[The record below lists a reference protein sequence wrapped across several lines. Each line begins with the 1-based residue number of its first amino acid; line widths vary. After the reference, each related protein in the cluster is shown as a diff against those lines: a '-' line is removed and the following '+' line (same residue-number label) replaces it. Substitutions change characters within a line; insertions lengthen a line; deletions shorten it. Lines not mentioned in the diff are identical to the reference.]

1 MQKQFYPVIG
11 TEKALPFYIIGIGV
25 SCWQFPVS
33 RPEGYDYPQLFVC
46 LEGEGEVTVDGK
58 TVKIMPDS
66 IFYIPPHC
74 PHKYR
79 ATTHSW
85 YLDWVCFDG
94 KQALELLKEW
104 DLNKFHVFLNCGAE
118 RMHKLFDSAYYTIK
132 SDKAYGNYY
141 ASAQLYDMLL
151 EYRKLSDDKFPYKSR
166 VNSEAV
172 AKVMKYTEENYS
184 KPIKLA
190 DMAAVAGVSEQ
201 HLCRLFKKNFSIRP
215 MEYLNTVRISHA
227 KELLTYSSKTVA
239 EIASETG
246 FSDSSYFYVVFK
258 KHENISP
265 AEYRKIKA

>member
-1 MQKQFYPVIG
+1 
-11 TEKALPFYIIGIGV
+11 
-25 SCWQFPVS
+25 
-33 RPEGYDYPQLFVC
+33 
-46 LEGEGEVTVDGK
+46 
-58 TVKIMPDS
+58 
-66 IFYIPPHC
+66 
-74 PHKYR
+74 
-79 ATTHSW
+79 
-85 YLDWVCFDG
+85 
-94 KQALELLKEW
+94 
-104 DLNKFHVFLNCGAE
+104 
-118 RMHKLFDSAYYTIK
+118 MHKLFDSAYYTIK

-151 EYRKLSDDKFPYKSR
+151 EYRKLADDKFPYKSR
-166 VNSEAV
+166 VNSDAV

>member
-1 MQKQFYPVIG
+1 MSHG
-11 TEKALPFYIIGIGV
+11 
-25 SCWQFPVS
+25 
-33 RPEGYDYPQLFVC
+33 
-46 LEGEGEVTVDGK
+46 
-58 TVKIMPDS
+58 S
-66 IFYIPPHC
+66 IFVGTVRWYIENAVRHYFYGLAV
-74 PHKYR
+74 YR
-79 ATTHSW
+79 
-85 YLDWVCFDG
+85 YLSLAIKTDE
-94 KQALELLKEW
+94 KLKEW
-104 DLNKFHVFLNCGAE
+104 DLNKFHVFLNCGAD

-166 VNSEAV
+166 VNSDAV

>member
-1 MQKQFYPVIG
+1 
-11 TEKALPFYIIGIGV
+11 
-25 SCWQFPVS
+25 
-33 RPEGYDYPQLFVC
+33 
-46 LEGEGEVTVDGK
+46 
-58 TVKIMPDS
+58 
-66 IFYIPPHC
+66 
-74 PHKYR
+74 
-79 ATTHSW
+79 
-85 YLDWVCFDG
+85 
-94 KQALELLKEW
+94 
-104 DLNKFHVFLNCGAE
+104 
-118 RMHKLFDSAYYTIK
+118 
-132 SDKAYGNYY
+132 
-141 ASAQLYDMLL
+141 MLL

-246 FSDSSYFYVVFK
+246 FSDSSYFMLY
-258 KHENISP
+258 S
-265 AEYRKIKA
+265 KAREHLSS